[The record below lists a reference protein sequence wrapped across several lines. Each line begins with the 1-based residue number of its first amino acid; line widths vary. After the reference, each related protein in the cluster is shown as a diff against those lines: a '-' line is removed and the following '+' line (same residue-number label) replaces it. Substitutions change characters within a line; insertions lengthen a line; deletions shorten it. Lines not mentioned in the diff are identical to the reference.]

1 MRLEVNDVDSALH
14 LASAP
19 TVSCRRGAHT
29 ICALAVQGPPRGV
42 PAGSQAYGAAD
53 AKAFQR
59 AAAAEEA
66 QEEDALLSEVT
77 SLKTCAFL
85 APLS

>member
-1 MRLEVNDVDSALH
+1 MCVEVDDVGSALH
-14 LASAP
+14 IASAR
-19 TVSCRRGAHT
+19 TVSCRRGADT
-29 ICALAVQGPPRGV
+29 NCAFAVQGPPRGM

-85 APLS
+85 AP